1 MGPVIT
7 VHSRSGRLMAFA
19 CAHPW
24 RGAWE
29 AYQWDV
35 ETTVYTAPEFRAFGV
50 AGPAYRLL
58 LGALAEMGYWNAYAV
73 LADPNPESERFHERL
88 GFVCEGRNPRCG
100 FKFGRWLGIS
110 TWRYVLHRG
119 KKAPGPVAMLPAQRQ
134 AQLLQ
139 AAQNAIDETTV

>member
-1 MGPVIT
+1 
-7 VHSRSGRLMAFA
+7 
-19 CAHPW
+19 
-24 RGAWE
+24 
-29 AYQWDV
+29 
-35 ETTVYTAPEFRAFGV
+35 
-50 AGPAYRLL
+50 
-58 LGALAEMGYWNAYAV
+58 MGYWNAYAV

-119 KKAPGPVAMLPAQRQ
+119 KKAPEPVAVLPVQRQ

-139 AAQNAIDETTV
+139 AAQNAIGDKTV